1 MNQIRGSFFQ
11 GILLCTLLLLMA
23 CRSAHQ
29 SNRLEDAREVSAI
42 FPKGTKVSNEHFT
55 GNVWLTYLAPS
66 DSVYNVVIGSVSF
79 EPGARTHWHYHP
91 GGQILLITE
100 GEGWYQEKGEPVEI
114 IKKGDVIKCPPAIE
128 HWHGA
133 SKDQSMT
140 HIAIGTNS
148 NLGGA
153 VWLHPVTD
161 KEYFSG
167 DF

>member
-1 MNQIRGSFFQ
+1 MNQIRSSIFQ
-11 GILLCTLLLLMA
+11 GILLCTLLLIA
-23 CRSAHQ
+23 CRSTSRQ
-29 SNRLEDAREVSAI
+29 SNRLDAREVSAI

-55 GNVWLTYLAPS
+55 GNVWLTYLVPS

-100 GEGWYQEKGEPVEI
+100 GEGWYQEKGKPVEI
-114 IKKGDVIKCPPAIE
+114 IKKGDVIKCTRDIE

-140 HIAIGTNS
+140 HVAIGTNS